1 MIKQLRK
8 RGAIGLLLLSVA
20 TLFFLLPSTALALE
34 PGPTNEPTGT
44 PGGTRSSFD
53 ICGDSTDC
61 NSFVE
66 TYVNPII
73 LFLSL
78 TIGIGAVISFTI
90 SGIQYSRSADD
101 PAVVSAAK
109 QRIFNT
115 VLGLLAYAF
124 LYALINY
131 LVPGGV
137 F

>member
-1 MIKQLRK
+1 MVSVTVLC
-8 RGAIGLLLLSVA
+8 LLLSPA
-20 TLFFLLPSTALALE
+20 ALALE
-34 PGPTNEPTGT
+34 PGPAQEPTGT

-53 ICGDSTDC
+53 VCGDDTDC
-61 NSFVE
+61 DAFIE
-66 TYVNPII
+66 TYINPLI

-90 SGIQYSRSADD
+90 AGIQYSRSADD
-101 PAVVSAAK
+101 PAIVGAAK

-115 VLGLLAYAF
+115 VIGLLAYAF
-124 LYALINY
+124 LFALINY